1 MKRRK
6 RRQHPRGL
14 RGLAPWA
21 WVLDSGV
28 TGSRDQEEGLQVLLG
43 KWKASGKRASSKMIL
58 ETITLKKFI
67 FFSNFWLHEAPPPAF
82 PRNPRGR
89 LGFPGPTQGEG

>member
-28 TGSRDQEEGLQVLLG
+28 TGFQDQEEGPQELLG

-58 ETITLKKFI
+58 ETITLKIFI
-67 FFSNFWLHEAPPPAF
+67 HFF
-82 PRNPRGR
+82 
-89 LGFPGPTQGEG
+89 

>member
-28 TGSRDQEEGLQVLLG
+28 TGSRDQEEGPQVLLG

-67 FFSNFWLHEAPPPAF
+67 FFSNFWLHEACWILVLQSGIKPIPPTVEA
-82 PRNPRGR
+82 
-89 LGFPGPTQGEG
+89 

>member
-6 RRQHPRGL
+6 RRQHRRGL

-28 TGSRDQEEGLQVLLG
+28 TGFRDQEEGPQELLG
-43 KWKASGKRASSKMIL
+43 KWKASGKRASSQMIL
-58 ETITLKKFI
+58 ETITLKKI
-67 FFSNFWLHEAPPPAF
+67 IYFF
-82 PRNPRGR
+82 
-89 LGFPGPTQGEG
+89 